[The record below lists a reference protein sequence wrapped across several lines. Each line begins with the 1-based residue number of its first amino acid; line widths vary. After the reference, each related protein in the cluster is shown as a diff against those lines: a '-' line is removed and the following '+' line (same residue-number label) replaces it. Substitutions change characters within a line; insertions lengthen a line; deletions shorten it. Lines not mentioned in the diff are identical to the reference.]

1 VEIKGWTTLGI
12 SIALIVAAAS
22 ALFSYQQYQLNAA
35 RDQREQALFWESRTP
50 IIVVQPPL
58 RLTPKREFALRLL
71 IRNTELARAEIYS
84 IELTEP
90 NDFELLI
97 VAIVPKKDA
106 CCLWGPPTYD
116 KESPKAIMLNGPLE
130 PRAKMELSGL
140 LKVPELAVLPAI
152 LVLKFRI
159 KLVDNKDTTIYVNRT
174 VELSD

>member
-12 SIALIVAAAS
+12 SILALIVAAAS
-22 ALFSYQQYQLNAA
+22 ALFSYQQYQLNVA

-50 IIVVQPPL
+50 TIVVQPPL

-84 IELTEP
+84 VELTEP
-90 NDFELLI
+90 NDFELLD

-116 KESPKAIMLNGPLE
+116 KGSPKAIMLDGPLE
-130 PRAKMELSGL
+130 PRAKMELSGHAGIGG
-140 LKVPELAVLPAI
+140 LASDLGPQVSDQTGRQQRHYNLRESHS
-152 LVLKFRI
+152 RI
-159 KLVDNKDTTIYVNRT
+159 I
-174 VELSD
+174 